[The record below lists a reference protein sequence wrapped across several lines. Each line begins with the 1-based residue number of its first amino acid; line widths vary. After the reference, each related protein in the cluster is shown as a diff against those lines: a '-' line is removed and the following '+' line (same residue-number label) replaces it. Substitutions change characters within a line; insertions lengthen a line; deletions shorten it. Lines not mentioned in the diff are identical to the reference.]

1 MSQNTELKAQTKK
14 PGLNKKGI
22 AAWINNYSFIL
33 IALAIFIAYLFIN
46 HGATTWSGVMN
57 ILRHSAVVGIMAFG
71 MGLVI
76 ITGGIDLSVGSMLAL
91 VGSFSVVVFN
101 ATDSV
106 FLTLLFAL
114 VAGGLCGLFN
124 GVLIGLV
131 KMPAFIVTLAT
142 MLIFRSVA
150 QYYLRTTGSSIFN
163 MTGTLDHYASFYGF
177 GQLKIAT
184 VPVVGIVLLVVT
196 VIMVFISTCTKFG
209 KTEQGNVWLDP
220 ERTSPYRFYQFW
232 LNVADDEAEKY
243 LKIFTFLS
251 QEEIAA
257 LAAEHAADPG
267 RRPLQRKLA
276 EELTV
281 LVHGREAYEAAV
293 EASQLLF
300 SPNAAELL
308 HKVDE
313 ATLLDILDGVP
324 TFEVDAADI
333 DAGVPLLELLAVRTK
348 VFPSKGEARKMTQQ
362 GAVSINKAK
371 VTDPQA
377 VIGADSLLQGKYILV
392 QRGKKNQFLIK
403 TKQ

>member
-1 MSQNTELKAQTKK
+1 MSQNTELKAQAKK

-124 GVLIGLV
+124 GVLI
-131 KMPAFIVTLAT
+131 VTLAT

-209 KTEQGNVWLDP
+209 KTVYALGSN
-220 ERTSPYRFYQFW
+220 ER
-232 LNVADDEAEKY
+232 A
-243 LKIFTFLS
+243 
-251 QEEIAA
+251 AA
-257 LAAEHAADPG
+257 LAGINVNRTRVAVYVITGILTGLSAFLWLAMNGSVDPATLG
-267 RRPLQRKLA
+267 KSNEMYA
-276 EELTV
+276 I
-281 LVHGREAYEAAV
+281 AAV
-293 EASQLLF
+293 VIGGISMSGGKGKLLGVLFGAMSYTIIDKIIASLQ
-300 SPNAAELL
+300 
-308 HKVDE
+308 
-313 ATLLDILDGVP
+313 
-324 TFEVDAADI
+324 VDALINDTI
-333 DAGVPLLELLAVRTK
+333 KGSILLV
-348 VFPSKGEARKMTQQ
+348 
-362 GAVSINKAK
+362 
-371 VTDPQA
+371 A
-377 VIGADSLLQGKYILV
+377 VIIQLV
-392 QRGKKNQFLIK
+392 VPMIRSRVK
-403 TKQ
+403 TKHTSEV

>member
-71 MGLVI
+71 MGRVI

-209 KTEQGNVWLDP
+209 KTVYALGSN
-220 ERTSPYRFYQFW
+220 ER
-232 LNVADDEAEKY
+232 A
-243 LKIFTFLS
+243 
-251 QEEIAA
+251 AA
-257 LAAEHAADPG
+257 LAGINVNRTRGISMSGGKGKLLGVLFGAMSYTIIDKIIAS
-267 RRPLQRKLA
+267 LQ
-276 EELTV
+276 
-281 LVHGREAYEAAV
+281 
-293 EASQLLF
+293 
-300 SPNAAELL
+300 
-308 HKVDE
+308 
-313 ATLLDILDGVP
+313 
-324 TFEVDAADI
+324 VDALINDTI
-333 DAGVPLLELLAVRTK
+333 KGSILLV
-348 VFPSKGEARKMTQQ
+348 
-362 GAVSINKAK
+362 
-371 VTDPQA
+371 A
-377 VIGADSLLQGKYILV
+377 VIIQLV
-392 QRGKKNQFLIK
+392 VPMIRSRVK
-403 TKQ
+403 TKHTSEV